1 MKIIMNPNLN
11 NKSNFEFDA
20 KLNNYDTIEFIQHI
34 INREPIEIDNY
45 LNSNNINLNRTDM
58 YFEYNDKSIKY
69 TNYLTIVINNNR
81 ECMIDIIKILLKH
94 KINPNNKITDS
105 EKNAFN
111 IWKINNK
118 IPFPKI

>member
-1 MKIIMNPNLN
+1 
-11 NKSNFEFDA
+11 
-20 KLNNYDTIEFIQHI
+20 
-34 INREPIEIDNY
+34 
-45 LNSNNINLNRTDM
+45 
-58 YFEYNDKSIKY
+58 
-69 TNYLTIVINNNR
+69 
-81 ECMIDIIKILLKH
+81 MIDIIKIRLKH